1 MQTYKIVRM
10 FMKGS
15 KGTIKRGLT
24 LDEAREHCRD
34 PETSSRTCSL
44 PENVR
49 RTELHGP
56 WFDGFDEE

>member
-1 MQTYKIVRM
+1 MKTYKIVRM
-10 FMKGS
+10 FMNGS
-15 KGTIKRGLT
+15 KCTMDRGLT

-44 PENVR
+44 PENVK